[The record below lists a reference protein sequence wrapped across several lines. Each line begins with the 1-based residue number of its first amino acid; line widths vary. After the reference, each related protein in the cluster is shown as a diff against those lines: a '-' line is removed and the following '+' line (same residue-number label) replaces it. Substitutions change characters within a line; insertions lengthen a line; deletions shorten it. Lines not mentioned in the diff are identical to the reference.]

1 MIGSRSTVVNVA
13 NQFFNKTLTAL
24 RCGHWAK
31 PIHRRFRS
39 EVKERKINLML
50 ALAEAILRM
59 EATCLEISGG
69 NKE

>member
-1 MIGSRSTVVNVA
+1 LILVFK
-13 NQFFNKTLTAL
+13 FFKKSLTAL

-31 PIHRRFRS
+31 PIHGRFRS
-39 EVKERKINLML
+39 KVKERKINLML

-59 EATCLEISGG
+59 EATCLEISGR